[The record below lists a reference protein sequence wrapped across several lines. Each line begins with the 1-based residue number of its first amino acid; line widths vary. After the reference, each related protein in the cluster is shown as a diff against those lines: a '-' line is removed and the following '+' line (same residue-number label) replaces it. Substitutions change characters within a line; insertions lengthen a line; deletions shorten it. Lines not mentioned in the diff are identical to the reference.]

1 MISALVSICWLTPA
15 LRTPYDSVVHRRSI
29 RPLLNL
35 VVLMGVEVGALV
47 FVQRLGAGAM
57 RIDWSHL
64 SSWLHTTSSEDAVA
78 AVSRVLVLAGAY
90 WLLATTALYLLA
102 RVARVPALVRG
113 VGSFTV
119 PGVRKLVDA
128 ALVVSIA
135 GAGVI
140 GGGAM
145 AHAAAGPP
153 PTTPPVV
160 IQLGN
165 QANQAAGVQPQVG
178 DGHVYVPVPAGDPTP
193 SRTAHKAGRHT
204 STVPSSTTSTSA
216 TPTTMSTDP
225 SPPTPARSSSAPP
238 AAAATAGTARG
249 AAAAAETPTGSAE
262 STRVVESGD
271 NLWVIAAHHV
281 ADTTGRPLVRLG
293 RGEIARYWVKVVEA
307 NRHKLPSGNPSL
319 IHPGERVVLPAV
331 GA

>member
-1 MISALVSICWLTPA
+1 LTVLVAVEVSALA
-15 LRTPYDSVVHRRSI
+15 
-29 RPLLNL
+29 
-35 VVLMGVEVGALV
+35 
-47 FVQRLGAGAM
+47 FVRRLGGGGT

-64 SSWLHTTSSEDAVA
+64 SSWLQTTSSEDAVA
-78 AVSRVLVLAGAY
+78 AVFRVLALAGAY

-165 QANQAAGVQPQVG
+165 QANQSPGVRQGG
-178 DGHVYVPVPAGDPTP
+178 DGHVYVPVPA
-193 SRTAHKAGRHT
+193 
-204 STVPSSTTSTSA
+204 
-216 TPTTMSTDP
+216 
-225 SPPTPARSSSAPP
+225 
-238 AAAATAGTARG
+238 
-249 AAAAAETPTGSAE
+249 
-262 STRVVESGD
+262 
-271 NLWVIAAHHV
+271 
-281 ADTTGRPLVRLG
+281 
-293 RGEIARYWVKVVEA
+293 
-307 NRHKLPSGNPSL
+307 
-319 IHPGERVVLPAV
+319 
-331 GA
+331 

>member
-1 MISALVSICWLTPA
+1 
-15 LRTPYDSVVHRRSI
+15 VHRRSV

-35 VVLMGVEVGALV
+35 VVLVAVEVGALV
-47 FVQRLGAGAM
+47 FVKRLGGGAM

-78 AVSRVLVLAGAY
+78 AVFRMLALAGAY

-102 RVARVPALVRG
+102 GVARVPALVRG

-135 GAGVI
+135 GVGVI

-145 AHAAAGPP
+145 AHAATGPP

-165 QANQAAGVQPQVG
+165 QANQPPGVQVQAG
-178 DGHVYVPVPAGDPTP
+178 DGHVYVPAPAGDPTEAP
-193 SRTAHKAGRHT
+193 TAHKVRRHT

-216 TPTTMSTDP
+216 APTTTSTDP
-225 SPPTPARSSSAPP
+225 TPPTPARSSSAPP
-238 AAAATAGTARG
+238 AAAA
-249 AAAAAETPTGSAE
+249 EMPTGSAE

-271 NLWVIAAHHV
+271 NLWVIAAQHV

-293 RGEIARYWVKVVEA
+293 RGETARYWVKVVEA